1 MAVIYTDKNTG
12 QRFKFDDGT
21 TPEQARDYMRAHYA
35 QQKAADDA
43 AAAKEEREYIDYLRE
58 HRSGLGSGIQR
69 GIGQIPI
76 LGSQLG
82 ALGSSLVGAEK
93 ARDEFLAAA
102 DAKQKALDE
111 AHPQLY
117 SSIAES
123 PMGYFAERMGEQ
135 VPNLA
140 AMAASGGLGAL
151 GARGAAAA
159 GVGAMTAGRGAAI
172 GAGLGS
178 YGMQAGE
185 NYGDYA
191 KRYGADAPG
200 ADYAAAAMAVPQAAL
215 DVYGLGRLGG
225 AFAKKP
231 LADLGNAALG
241 EIAERGMKGTL
252 ARGAAREIPRAMAS
266 EGVTEGAQEALKRAG
281 GSAVSGT
288 NEFANPETWGDIG
301 ESALVGALVGGPFGG
316 IGGAHAG
323 VRERAEA
330 GQRLANRNAAP
341 DVNWHTPYEPGQ
353 APRDQLQLG
362 YDPSAQPAPLQLEHD
377 PMAWVRIEREKQRQ
391 QNAEQRRI
399 AGEREMGPQVP
410 EGTHSPYD
418 PTPNAPGGLS
428 GLFQAPEITPF
439 GSVQETEGYD
449 PNYRVGPLAPFMD
462 EIERANARKP
472 SEFDRLMAE
481 AKLHRQA
488 NEYASNEAALE
499 AAKVKRGETP
509 PLPRTD
515 PIVGNDLFTYQE
527 VDQGR
532 PTPQAQPLPTKVEDT
547 YVPVDERDAQS
558 MRSTDEENALIPGV
572 QPSLFDAGQASPRA
586 DIVAPFVEAGMIAAP
601 DNRRNTPYARAA
613 RDIYERYMSD
623 RQAFDPM
630 DPAAR
635 QELFTLLDGLA
646 RFARSPISLSTP
658 DERAGLA
665 RLREALAA
673 DPTIMAANTV
683 PAETTRAPVAEQE
696 SPLPTGKELPRLP
709 DKKRQVSA
717 AQEAEVAPEQL
728 AQAENTWN
736 ASRPEGVP
744 QWSELVDPQFQQVRR
759 GNEVVVEP
767 IQQDR
772 DVEFQSTLTNDA
784 KNTFSRWVAENP
796 NATPEQVQTEIGRTA
811 QELSRPLDLEAST
824 SNAKERNA
832 EVAAALNRKPAQED
846 QGRAVKGA
854 GRSDRP
860 LSQTEKSVKEAAKSA
875 NEKVKAANKRARG
888 EVPILDEDAYGDS
901 LESNVKVKIP
911 RAARGKE
918 TPNEKLA
925 RKVAAGGTARDALQT
940 LISSTTDPRHKQ
952 LAQRLMALLGDK
964 ADKINVNMRP
974 FEAQDDG
981 SVVLGTYTGKDG
993 SGELSLYDV
1002 VFPMQRLEETL
1013 LHEIIHAAT
1022 VGAYQDNRAFRR
1034 EIDSLLAEAKKVLP
1048 EWKSSNAYD
1057 NPYEFITAALT
1068 NPEFRDALQKAEVGQ
1083 KMSLWDRFVAAVRQL
1098 LNRASP
1104 LPKSVLE
1111 RMDEIMARDW
1121 QVESLRTPAA
1131 MNSELRSTS
1140 GKVFE
1145 NDAEWRKRI
1154 NEESNT
1160 VGTRVKSAFE
1170 SAVGSKAKNIVA
1182 GSTDL
1187 RSIAKMVDELA
1198 EKVFGKG
1205 QTPGQKLVDTLAK
1218 QEATDRSVRATFE
1231 TNALEPL
1238 RVLRKKTPEVFSKVQ
1253 DLLFKSSYMRF
1264 DPASDKNPGAPTDAE
1279 ARTEQAAL
1287 KKEYNA
1293 LPAEGKK
1300 AFNAVLK
1307 STRES
1312 FNEMT
1317 QGLLKYNQRM
1327 LDELRANV
1335 SAASPEEKP
1344 ALQAKYAAAQAS
1356 FDRLKTTIE
1365 GLGSVGPYVPFM
1377 RHGDYLI
1384 SYVGPDGI
1392 QGVTAY
1398 DTATARNAAYDAMIK
1413 GGATAEK
1420 FNRYDEP
1427 AKFLDTL
1434 DVAGRAAARA
1444 IRDVRDNVLDTGT
1457 PDDIKSLFDDI
1468 ETRLVDLLGA
1478 TTPAARLLQNVRDRQ
1493 NVPGMHTDILRGLSD
1508 YATTAGK
1515 ALSSLQHGT
1524 DIGRAFRDAN
1534 RLAAASSAAEG
1545 KAVPTIDE
1553 NRVYLKGEE
1562 LAKAETLVRELNK
1575 RREFMMNP
1583 THSPLAN
1590 LAAKAGF
1597 FYFMGANP
1605 SSAALQLFQIGLGQF
1620 PILAGKYG
1628 SSKAFTALYD
1638 ASTRLFTGDKPLR
1651 EFLAK
1656 GAQDLARYD
1665 STMIDERGRA
1675 KPGADERTKKY
1686 AELRNSSD
1694 RLDRYRAMV
1703 VDMLRL
1709 GTINDSGT
1717 QDLLQFKSGGDP
1729 DSKIATVERIA
1740 GSMMRWAENTNRLAS
1755 AMAAFDLAMESRKD
1769 WDKALRDAS
1778 QAVYEGH
1785 GDYSAMNSPRWFQTN
1800 AGKVMLLFKKFGFH
1814 MYTQMAM
1821 QARDAINSAKT
1832 KEERAEA
1839 AKKLGIML
1847 LATGATTGAAG
1858 MPMYGLLSSLY
1869 YLYQSAFGDDD
1880 ETRNLTVALR
1890 SAMEQAGVSQDM
1902 REVMLKG
1909 AATLGGIN
1917 LSSRLGYA
1925 DVFFRDPEENLDQT
1939 KLLEWAATTMGGPMA
1954 GALTQLSRGA
1964 TSVAEGDVGK
1974 GVTTMLPSSIRNL
1987 GKAWEMGQDG
1997 EVKTRRGD
2005 PIAETDAMD
2014 ALLQSVGFRP
2024 AQLDLQMDIN
2034 LAAKA
2039 IDQRLVAKRANLL
2052 RRYRVAYAAGD
2063 VETLR
2068 DIREDVV
2075 EWNAQA
2081 RRLSA
2086 PKLVVS
2092 PDTLAKSVKTMEANN
2107 ALLRHGMVYSKAAM
2121 HVTDRLRALA
2131 DED

>member
-21 TPEQARDYMRAHYA
+21 TPEQAREYMRAHYA
-35 QQKAADDA
+35 QEKATNEARA
-43 AAAKEEREYIDYLRE
+43 AEEEREYLDYLRE
-58 HRSGLGSGIQR
+58 HRSALGSGISR
-69 GIGQIPI
+69 GLGQIPI
-76 LGSQLG
+76 LGTQLG
-82 ALGSSLVGAEK
+82 ALGASLVGATD
-93 ARDEFLAAA
+93 ARDKALAAA
-102 DAKQKALDE
+102 DAKQAALNE

-123 PMGYFAERMGEQ
+123 PLGYFAERFGEQ
-135 VPNLA
+135 VPNLG
-140 AMAASGGLGAL
+140 AMVASGGLGAL

-159 GVGAMTAGRGAAI
+159 GVGAMTAGRGAAV

-200 ADYAAAAMAVPQAAL
+200 ADIAAAGMAVPQAAL

-241 EIAERGMKGTL
+241 EIAERGIKGTV
-252 ARGAAREIPRAMAS
+252 ARGAARELPRAMAA
-266 EGVTEGAQEALKRAG
+266 EGLTEGAQEALKRGG
-281 GSAVSGT
+281 GSLVSGT
-288 NEFANPETWGDIG
+288 NEFAKPETWQDIG
-301 ESALVGALVGGPFGG
+301 ESAMVGALVGGPFGG

-323 VRERAEA
+323 MRERAEA
-330 GQRLANRNAAP
+330 GQRLSNRNAAP
-341 DVNWHTPYEPGQ
+341 DVNWHTPYQPGQ
-353 APRDQLQLG
+353 APQGTLQLG
-362 YDPSAQPAPLQLEHD
+362 YDPSVQPAPLALEHD

-391 QNAEQRRI
+391 ARADERRV
-399 AGEREMGPQVP
+399 AGEREMGPQIP
-410 EGTHSPYD
+410 EGLHSPYD

-428 GLFQAPEITPF
+428 GMFQPPEIAPF

-449 PNYRVGPLAPFMD
+449 PNFRVGPLASYMD

-481 AKLHRQA
+481 AKLTRQA

-532 PTPQAQPLPTKVEDT
+532 PTPQAQPLPTTVEDP
-547 YVPVDERDAQS
+547 YVPMEERDAQA

-572 QPSLFDAGQASPRA
+572 QPSLFDAAQASPRA
-586 DIVAPFVEAGMIAAP
+586 DIVAPFVEAGMIAEP
-601 DNRRNTPYARAA
+601 DSRRNTPYARAA
-613 RDIYERYMSD
+613 RDIYERYLSD

-630 DPAAR
+630 DPASR
-635 QELFTLLDGLA
+635 QEMFALLDGLA

-658 DERAGLA
+658 QERAGLA

-673 DPTIMAANTV
+673 DPAIMSANTV
-683 PAETTRAPVAEQE
+683 PAETTQAPVTEQE
-696 SPLPTGKELPRLP
+696 SPLPTGKALPRLP
-709 DKKRQVSA
+709 DKKRQASA
-717 AQEAEVAPEQL
+717 AAVAEVEPAQL
-728 AQAENTWN
+728 AQAEAAWN
-736 ASRPEGVP
+736 ANRPEGVP
-744 QWSELVDPQFQQVRR
+744 QWGELADPQFQQVRR

-767 IQQDR
+767 IPQDK
-772 DVEFQSTLTNDA
+772 DAEFQSSLTNDA
-784 KNTFSRWVAENP
+784 KNTFARWVAENP
-796 NATPEQVQTEIGRTA
+796 NATPEQAQAEIARSS
-811 QELSRPLDLEAST
+811 QELSRPLELDASP
-824 SNAKERNA
+824 SNEIERRA
-832 EVAAALNRKPAQED
+832 EVAQVLAKKPAAEA
-846 QGRAVKGA
+846 QGKAVKGA
-854 GRSDRP
+854 GRTPRP
-860 LSQTEKSVKEAAKSA
+860 LSETEKSVKAAAKTA
-875 NEKVKAANKRARG
+875 TEKVKAANKRARG

-911 RAARGKE
+911 KAARGKE
-918 TPNEKLA
+918 VPNEKLA
-925 RKVAAGGTARDALQT
+925 RKIAEGHTADDVLQA
-940 LISSTTDPRHKQ
+940 LISSTVDPRHKQ
-952 LAQRLMALLGDK
+952 MAQRLRAILGDK
-964 ADKINVNMRP
+964 ASKIEVNMLP
-974 FEAQDDG
+974 FEPQEDG
-981 SVVLGTYTGKDG
+981 SVVLGMYTGKDG
-993 SGELSLYDV
+993 SGRLDLFDV

-1013 LHEIIHAAT
+1013 LHEVIHAAT
-1022 VGAYQDNRAFRR
+1022 VGAYQDNRQFRR
-1034 EIDSLLAEAKKVLP
+1034 EIDSLLAEAKKALP
-1048 EWKSSNAYD
+1048 AWKSSNAYD
-1057 NPYEFITAALT
+1057 NPYEFITASLT
-1068 NPEFRDALQKAEVGQ
+1068 NPEFRAALQAAEDGK

-1111 RMDEIMARDW
+1111 RMDEILERGWEVD
-1121 QVESLRTPAA
+1121 SLRTPMS

-1145 NDAEWRKRI
+1145 NDAQWRERI
-1154 NEESNT
+1154 NKEANT
-1160 VGTRVKSAFE
+1160 TSTRVKSAFE
-1170 SAVGSKAKNIVA
+1170 SAVGSKAKSLVA

-1187 RSIAKMVDELA
+1187 RSIARMVDELA

-1238 RVLRKKTPEVFSKVQ
+1238 RALRKKSPEVFSKVE

-1264 DPASDKNPGAPTDAE
+1264 DPAADKNPGAPTDA
-1279 ARTEQAAL
+1279 AAKTEQTAL
-1287 KKEYNA
+1287 KKDYNA

-1317 QGLLKYNQRM
+1317 TGLLKYNQRM

-1335 SAASPEEKP
+1335 SAASPADKP
-1344 ALQAKYAAAQAS
+1344 AMQAKYAAAQAS
-1356 FDRLKTTIE
+1356 FDRLKTTLQ

-1384 SYVGPDGI
+1384 SYVGPDGVN
-1392 QGVTAY
+1392 GVTAY

-1413 GGATAEK
+1413 SGATAEK

-1427 AKFLDTL
+1427 TKFLDTL
-1434 DVAGRAAARA
+1434 DVAGRTAARA
-1444 IRDVRDNVLDTGT
+1444 IRDVRDNVLDTGV

-1478 TTPAARLLQNVRDRQ
+1478 TTPAGRLLQSVRDRQ
-1493 NVPGMHTDILRGLSD
+1493 NVPGMHTDILRGLSA

-1515 ALSSLQHGT
+1515 ALSSMQHGT
-1524 DIGRAFRDAN
+1524 DIGRAFRDVN
-1534 RLAAASSAAEG
+1534 RLASASSAAEG
-1545 KAVPTIDE
+1545 KAVPTTDE
-1553 NRVYLKGEE
+1553 GRVYLKGEE
-1562 LAKAETLVRELNK
+1562 LAKAETLVKELNK

-1583 THSPLAN
+1583 VHSPLAN

-1597 FYFMGANP
+1597 FYFMGVNP
-1605 SSAALQLFQIGLGQF
+1605 SSAALQLFQLGLGQF
-1620 PILAGKYG
+1620 PVLAGKYG
-1628 SSKAFTALYD
+1628 SGKAFTALYD
-1638 ASTRLFTGDKPLR
+1638 AGTRLFSGDKPLR

-1665 STMIDERGRA
+1665 ATMLDERGRA

-1686 AELRNSSD
+1686 AELRNSGD
-1694 RLDRYRAMV
+1694 RLDRYRAMI

-1709 GTINDSGT
+1709 GTVNDSGT
-1717 QDLLQFKSGGDP
+1717 QDLLQFKAGGDP
-1729 DSKIATVERIA
+1729 DSKIAAVERIA
-1740 GSMMRWAENTNRLAS
+1740 GGMMRWAENTNRLAS
-1755 AMAAFDLAMESRKD
+1755 AMAAFDLAMDQRKD

-1785 GDYSAMNSPRWFQTN
+1785 GDYSAMNSPRWFQSN
-1800 AGKVMLLFKKFGFH
+1800 VGKVMLLFKKFGFH

-1839 AKKLGIML
+1839 AKKLGMML
-1847 LATGATTGAAG
+1847 LATGATTGVAG
-1858 MPMYGLLSSLY
+1858 MPMYGLMSTLF

-1880 ETRNLTVALR
+1880 ETRNLTIALR
-1890 SAMEQAGVSQDM
+1890 SAMDAAGVNQDM

-1939 KLLEWAATTMGGPMA
+1939 KLLEWAATTLGGPLA
-1954 GALTQLSRGA
+1954 GAVSQLSRGA

-1974 GVTTMLPSSIRNL
+1974 GITTMLPSSIRNL
-1987 GKAWEMGQDG
+1987 GKAWEMGSEG

-2014 ALLQSVGFRP
+2014 ALLQAVGFRP
-2024 AQLDLQMDIN
+2024 AQLDLQMDVN

-2063 VETLR
+2063 TEALK
-2068 DIREDVV
+2068 DIREEVV

-2081 RRLSA
+2081 RKLSA

-2092 PDTLAKSVKTMEANN
+2092 PDTLKNSVKSMEANN

-2121 HVTDRLRALA
+2121 HVTDNLRALA
-2131 DED
+2131 EEE